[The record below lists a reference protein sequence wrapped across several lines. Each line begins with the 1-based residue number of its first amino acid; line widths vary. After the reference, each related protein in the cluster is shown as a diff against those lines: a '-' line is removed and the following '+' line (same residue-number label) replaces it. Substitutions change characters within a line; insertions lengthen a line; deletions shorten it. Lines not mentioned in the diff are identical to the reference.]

1 MSMASMD
8 DLVTR
13 WLPGAQF
20 SERHAAP
27 VSGDPAAIIAA
38 IAALDDSEDA
48 VIRVMLQLRE
58 APARL
63 WDAIGGYS
71 TLRGRPRFG
80 LRDFT
85 VLERSESHIVL
96 GLVGRFWRLDFGLIR
111 MTGPEMFRLFAQP
124 GTPRL
129 IMAYSVEQ
137 GPTGQRLVT
146 ETHVLCPDR
155 RSRLLFSP
163 YWWAIRLGSGAI
175 RKRLLRL
182 VQRKM
187 KHSGQQILT

>member
-1 MSMASMD
+1 MAD
-8 DLVTR
+8 IQDLVAR

-20 SERHAAP
+20 SERHSVP
-27 VSGDPAAIIAA
+27 VQGDPAAIIAA
-38 IAALDDSEDA
+38 IAALDDADDA

-63 WDAIGGYS
+63 WDIIGGHS

-85 VLERSESHIVL
+85 VLDRSDSHIVL

-111 MTGPEMFRLFAQP
+111 MTSPEMFRLFAQP

-129 IMAYSVEQ
+129 VMAYSVEQ

-155 RSRLLFSP
+155 RSRLMFLP
-163 YWWAIRLGSGAI
+163 YWCAIRLGSGTI

-182 VQRKM
+182 VRNKVQQ
-187 KHSGQQILT
+187 SGQQILT